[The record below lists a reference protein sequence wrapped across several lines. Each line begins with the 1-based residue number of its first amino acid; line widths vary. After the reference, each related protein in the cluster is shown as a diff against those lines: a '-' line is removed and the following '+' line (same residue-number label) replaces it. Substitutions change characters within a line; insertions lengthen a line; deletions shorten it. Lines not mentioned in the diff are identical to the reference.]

1 MQLREYQKEVLTSL
15 YSHFRSGK
23 RAGYIFAPTGAGKTV
38 IASQMVKDAIDKGRR
53 VLFCVHRTK
62 LVEQTA
68 KTMKAVTGITP
79 GIIAPGYTED
89 FNSPIQIGMLQT
101 IQSRFNR
108 KGKLPPDIGLVVYDE
123 CHISI
128 SFDIAYQLM
137 IHYSGG
143 IVALGKC
150 FFVGLTATPWRT
162 NPREGLCQYFQF
174 SVKAPSPRQLINMG
188 HLTRERI
195 ILAEA
200 QYTGSLEVDEDTGD
214 YSSKSLN
221 AACGHEFNAS
231 VVKSYTEIAK
241 DRKTIA
247 FCVSVKASEDLCSQ
261 LKNAGYS
268 AEVLTGATTEAHR
281 QEIFGRFKYG
291 ITKILV
297 SVGALTE
304 GFDEP
309 SLDCVLIARPTRSKA
324 LLIQMVGRGL
334 RLHEGKEE
342 CLIIDCG
349 DCFTW
354 LQKQSMGSQD
364 KDQDTGDTKK
374 IKDVIDLDYAPLCP
388 ALRTP
393 KGLAP
398 DQGDA
403 FKACSKCGH
412 ITVAHAAF
420 CPKCG
425 EPFKEKKKVATKF
438 FLRELLSPEQEA
450 AFKWLR
456 KTLFNWFDKGKDLSP
471 IFEKFKAKFG
481 YLPPHDW
488 FIGALFSFQD
498 SSINA
503 AIYTD
508 KLRRANPRIS
518 DAVVSFMLR
527 LEFGEPGRKY
537 VLPDGEYCPKAHTV
551 QAFNWWEYLGVKRFC
566 TPDEIKLAYQER
578 VMNDP
583 CPEALNY
590 ALKTGLF
597 VRGGK

>member
-1 MQLREYQKEVLTSL
+1 MQLREYQKEVLISS

-23 RAGYIFAPTGAGKTV
+23 RAGYIFAPTGSGKTV
-38 IASQMVKDAIDKGRR
+38 IASQMVKDAVDKGRR

-62 LVEQTA
+62 LVEQTT
-68 KTMKAVTGITP
+68 KTMRAVTGITP

-137 IHYSGG
+137 LHYSGG

-162 NPREGLCQYFQF
+162 NHREGLCQYFQF

-200 QYTGSLEVDEDTGD
+200 QYTGKLEVDKETGD

-221 AACGHEFNAS
+221 AACGKEFNS
-231 VVKSYTEIAK
+231 SIVKSYGDIARN
-241 DRKTIA
+241 RKTIA
-247 FCVSVKASEDLCSQ
+247 FCVSVKAAEDFCYQ
-261 LKNAGYS
+261 LKESGYS
-268 AEVLTGATTEAHR
+268 AEVLTGATTESHR

-291 ITKILV
+291 VTQILV
-297 SVGALTE
+297 SVGTLTE

-309 SLDCVLIARPTRSKA
+309 SIDCVLVARPTRSMA

-342 CLIIDCG
+342 CLIIDFG
-349 DCFTW
+349 GCFTW
-354 LQKQSMGSQD
+354 LQTQKLGGD
-364 KDQDTGDTKK
+364 DTIRDP
-374 IKDVIDLDYAPLCP
+374 IDLDYAPLCP
-388 ALRTP
+388 LQRKP
-393 KGLAP
+393 KDQSLAEIT
-398 DQGDA
+398 
-403 FKACSKCGH
+403 FKICPECGH
-412 ITVAHAAF
+412 ECVKHAAF
-420 CPKCG
+420 CPSCG
-425 EPFKEKKKVATKF
+425 FEFPEKKRVAARF
-438 FLRELLSPEQEA
+438 FLRELLSPEQEE

-456 KTLFNWFDKGKDLSP
+456 KNIVKMFDGNKDLAR
-471 IFEKFKAKFG
+471 IFEKFKAKWG

-488 FIGALFSFQD
+488 FIGALFSGQAT
-498 SSINA
+498 SINA

-518 DAVVSFMLR
+518 DSVVAFLLR
-527 LEFGEPGRKY
+527 LEFGDPDKVY
-537 VLPDGEYCPKAHTV
+537 VTINGEYFPPRLPI

-566 TPDEIKLAYQER
+566 TPEEIKTAYQEK